1 MMMML
6 FDGNRLDLYRAT
18 VSKHCTVLCCTVRKG
33 LLQKS
38 LRNADDLIHPIQVGV
53 RFILVPPTV
62 LAGGNGQRT
71 KQKRSTFKFFLDYPL
86 TEILIL

>member
-1 MMMML
+1 MMML
-6 FDGNRLDLYRAT
+6 FDGNLLDLYRAIEALY
-18 VSKHCTVLCCTVRKG
+18 VLFCTVRKG